1 MRIVIVDDEPLARS
15 GLQARLAEHG
25 DVQVVGQCGTGK
37 AAVTAI
43 RDLAPD
49 LVFLDVQM
57 PGLNGF
63 DVLRKVPANGL
74 PLVIFLTAYDHYALA
89 AFEVNAVDYLLKP
102 IDDVRFTHA
111 LERARAQ
118 LKTAAIPD
126 IRRRLCELLE
136 RVESKEARSHYETR
150 FAVRTGRRFAIV
162 LLEEIDWI
170 EATGDYVT
178 LHVGNR
184 SHMLRQTMTRLEQ
197 QLDPECFI
205 RVHRS
210 AMVRVSR
217 ICEIESLPNRE
228 YLLRLTNGT
237 AVKSSRRF
245 SDLIERWL

>member
-1 MRIVIVDDEPLARS
+1 V
-15 GLQARLAEHG
+15 
-25 DVQVVGQCGTGK
+25 
-37 AAVTAI
+37 
-43 RDLAPD
+43 
-49 LVFLDVQM
+49 
-57 PGLNGF
+57 
-63 DVLRKVPANGL
+63 
-74 PLVIFLTAYDHYALA
+74 
-89 AFEVNAVDYLLKP
+89 
-102 IDDVRFTHA
+102 
-111 LERARAQ
+111 
-118 LKTAAIPD
+118 
-126 IRRRLCELLE
+126 
-136 RVESKEARSHYETR
+136 
-150 FAVRTGRRFAIV
+150 
-162 LLEEIDWI
+162 EEIDWI

-217 ICEIESLPNRE
+217 ICEMESLPNRE